1 MYLHFKT
8 ISSLAYTSQNI
19 RTSTFILIL
28 FKWNSCEMV
37 GRFSAPQLGLTTVPT
52 SLVQLN
58 CLPSLPIG
66 SPPSRLLSLSG
77 IAAVAIKILQISPR
91 CSRKI
96 WLLVLQGSQLLFVNP
111 ALLERC
117 IPIHSHLLLHGLLNH
132 LSWFTWIYMDL
143 SLLQH
148 AKYTATG

>member
-37 GRFSAPQLGLTTVPT
+37 ERFSAPQLGLTTVPT

-66 SPPSRLLSLSG
+66 SPPSCLLSLSG
-77 IAAVAIKILQISPR
+77 IAAVAITILQISPR

-96 WLLVLQGSQLLFVNP
+96 WLLVCQLVPQGSQI
-111 ALLERC
+111 C
-117 IPIHSHLLLHGLLNH
+117 IPIHSHPLLQGLLNH
-132 LSWFTWIYMDL
+132 LSWST
-143 SLLQH
+143 
-148 AKYTATG
+148 